1 MKVIIY
7 YINLESRMDKNEH
20 AVNLLSTQSIPYIRI
35 PATSYTDVASSAGD
49 YLYKKIT
56 TAVKTSHIRACEAF
70 LAGNYEFALILEDDF
85 NFNVNIFRTSIER
98 HINLMTRCEI
108 NYLQLGYLGFGDA
121 RQKMSK
127 LKKFLFGVFEFSYS
141 VSSLIQNPFSPVVFN
156 SIRWGAQA
164 YLVDRLGA
172 TVVVETV
179 DKFNKDPIDLVY
191 RKMARIKPSTSGSM
205 RMARLKK
212 NMIKQNLY
220 FKSDSQNVF

>member
-7 YINLESRMDKNEH
+7 YINLESRVDKNKH
-20 AVNLLSTQSIPYIRI
+20 AVNLLSAQTIPYIRI
-35 PATSYTDVASSAGD
+35 PATSYADVASSAGD

-70 LAGNYEFALILEDDF
+70 LASDYEFALILEDDF
-85 NFNVNIFRTSIER
+85 SFNVNIFRTSIER
-98 HINLMTRCEI
+98 HIDLMTRRKI

-121 RQKMSK
+121 RLKISK
-127 LKKFLFGVFEFSYS
+127 LKKFLFSLFELSYS
-141 VSSLIQNPFSPVVFN
+141 VSSLFRNPFSPVVFN

-172 TVVVETV
+172 TVVVKTV
-179 DKFNKDPIDLVY
+179 DKLNKDPIDLVY

-220 FKSDSQNVF
+220 FKSDSQNIF